1 MSRRSRS
8 GTRRVSTEGSRSTGG
23 DKGSTLKLSRMT
35 STYHDLGDG
44 NYKVAEVRTDLTN
57 ELILLSVS
65 RGKKGEK
72 GKRTRIPIGLSVAE
86 ALEISFALKK
96 AAEKILELR
105 MYQG

>member
-23 DKGSTLKLSRMT
+23 NKGSKLKLSRMT
-35 STYHDLGDG
+35 STYHDLGNG
-44 NYKVAEVRTDLTN
+44 YKVAEVGTDLAN

-72 GKRTRIPIGLSVAE
+72 RNRIPIGLSVSE
-86 ALEISFALKK
+86 ALEISFALKI
-96 AAEKILELR
+96 AAVKILEMR
-105 MYQG
+105 MYEG